1 MRLSVCNICLLAVMA
16 WGGVSFTGAWAGS
29 PGVGVSKVEP
39 TLESIGAIFNLSP
52 LDEGLLVWPV
62 AGKHNVSSHFGY
74 RPHPFNGK
82 KSLHQG
88 VDIAARRGTPIVA
101 IAPGTVKFVGYKRGF
116 GRMVQVEHSDSWV
129 STYAHAS
136 ATIVAAGQ
144 PVLAGQMIAKVGSTG
159 HATGPHLHLEIHREG
174 QPIDPL
180 PLLKEK
186 LIVMTP

>member
-1 MRLSVCNICLLAVMA
+1 MA
-16 WGGVSFTGAWAGS
+16 LVGGSLPAARAGS
-29 PGVGVSKVEP
+29 SAVGATKVVP
-39 TLESIGAIFNLSP
+39 TLAGIGAVFNLTP
-52 LDEGLLVWPV
+52 LDEGSLVWPV
-62 AGKHNVSSHFGY
+62 AGKHNVSSRFGY
-74 RPHPFNGK
+74 RSHPFSGK
-82 KSLHQG
+82 KSLHRG

-116 GRMVQVEHSDSWV
+116 GRMVQVEHNDSWI

-136 ATIVAAGQ
+136 ATIVAKGQ

-174 QPIDPL
+174 RAINPL

>member
-1 MRLSVCNICLLAVMA
+1 MRLSICNICLLVVLA
-16 WGGVSFTGAWAGS
+16 WVGGYAPGVLAGS
-29 PGVGVSKVEP
+29 PAIGAMKVEP
-39 TLESIGAIFNLSP
+39 TLEQIGSIFDLTP

-62 AGKHNVSSHFGY
+62 AGQHNVSSRFGY
-74 RPHPFNGK
+74 RSHPFSGK
-82 KSLHQG
+82 KSLHLG
-88 VDIAARRGTPIVA
+88 LDIAARRGTPIVA

-116 GRMVQVEHSDSWV
+116 GRMVQVKHSDSWV

-136 ATIVAAGQ
+136 TTLVAAGQ
-144 PVLAGQMIAKVGSTG
+144 PVLAGQMIAKVGSSG

-174 QPIDPL
+174 RPIDPL

>member
-1 MRLSVCNICLLAVMA
+1 MRFGICNICFLVVMA
-16 WGGVSFTGAWAGS
+16 SVVGFLPGAWATS
-29 PGVGVSKVEP
+29 TTVGVTEVEP
-39 TLESIGAIFNLSP
+39 TLENIGAIFNLNS

-62 AGKHNVSSHFGY
+62 AGQHNVSSRFGY
-74 RPHPFNGK
+74 RSHPFSGK
-82 KSLHQG
+82 KSLHRG
-88 VDIAARRGTPIVA
+88 LDIAASRGTPVVA

-116 GRMVQVEHSDSWV
+116 GRMVQVEHSGSWV

-136 ATIVAAGQ
+136 ATLVAAGQ

-159 HATGPHLHLEIHREG
+159 FATGPHLHLEIHREG
-174 QPIDPL
+174 RAIDPL

>member
-1 MRLSVCNICLLAVMA
+1 
-16 WGGVSFTGAWAGS
+16 
-29 PGVGVSKVEP
+29 
-39 TLESIGAIFNLSP
+39 
-52 LDEGLLVWPV
+52 
-62 AGKHNVSSHFGY
+62 
-74 RPHPFNGK
+74 
-82 KSLHQG
+82 
-88 VDIAARRGTPIVA
+88 
-101 IAPGTVKFVGYKRGF
+101 
-116 GRMVQVEHSDSWV
+116 MVQVEHSDSWV

-136 ATIVAAGQ
+136 ATIVAVGQ

>member
-1 MRLSVCNICLLAVMA
+1 MRLSVCNIGLMVVMA
-16 WGGVSFTGAWAGS
+16 WFGGSFFGVWAGS
-29 PGVGVSKVEP
+29 PTIGVTKVEP
-39 TLESIGAIFNLSP
+39 TLERIGAIFDVTE
-52 LDEGLLVWPV
+52 LDQKRLVWPV
-62 AGKHNVSSHFGY
+62 AGLHNVSSRFGY
-74 RPHPFNGK
+74 RSHPFSGK

-88 VDIAARRGTPIVA
+88 VDIAARRETPIVA

-116 GRMVQVEHSDSWV
+116 GRMVQVEHSGSWV

-174 QPIDPL
+174 RPIDPL
-180 PLLKEK
+180 PLLEEK
-186 LIVMTP
+186 LIVLTP

>member
-16 WGGVSFTGAWAGS
+16 WVGLSFNRVWAGS
-29 PGVGVSKVEP
+29 PGVGVTKVEP
-39 TLESIGAIFNLSP
+39 TLESIGAIFNLNP

-62 AGKHNVSSHFGY
+62 AGKHNVSSRFGY
-74 RPHPFNGK
+74 RFHPFNGK

-88 VDIAARRGTPIVA
+88 VDIAAKRGTPIVA

-116 GRMVQVEHSDSWV
+116 GRMVQVEHGDSWV

-180 PLLKEK
+180 PLLEEK